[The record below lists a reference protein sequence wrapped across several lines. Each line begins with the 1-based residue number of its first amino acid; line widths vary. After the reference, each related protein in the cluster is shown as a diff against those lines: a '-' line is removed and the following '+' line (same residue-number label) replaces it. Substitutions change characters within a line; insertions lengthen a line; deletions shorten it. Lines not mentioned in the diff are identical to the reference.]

1 MYFVRHILA
10 DFATSKTYKW
20 GRYIWGLQFSDS
32 KKLKVTRVSP
42 TGDHSKKIGHVVDES
57 QWLYC
62 YVVPCC
68 SVVAGRKL
76 LWWVGFT
83 ECDNLESACP

>member
-1 MYFVRHILA
+1 MYFVGHILA

-42 TGDHSKKIGHVVDES
+42 TGDHSKKIGHVVNES
-57 QWLYC
+57 QLVIVLC
-62 YVVPCC
+62 GSLLFCC
-68 SVVAGRKL
+68 G
-76 LWWVGFT
+76 W
-83 ECDNLESACP
+83 